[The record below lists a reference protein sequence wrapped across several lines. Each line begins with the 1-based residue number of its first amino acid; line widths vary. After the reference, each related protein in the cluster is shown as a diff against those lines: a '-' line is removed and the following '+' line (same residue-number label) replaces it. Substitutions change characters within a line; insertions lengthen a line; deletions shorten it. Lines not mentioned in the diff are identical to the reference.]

1 MAIPIVPPS
10 EELPQRVMLTDAI
23 PAPMPA
29 PEVQAKADS
38 SNARKAVAQM
48 IRKGV
53 YTDDGTPVDLTPA
66 QAAYVKEFA
75 LSCDHKRAMQAAG
88 LRPDQHQTVKR
99 NPDVQLAIQQAR
111 AAIRATY
118 QASTEELIA
127 ELQRIALG
135 DARELVRYVYDPCAE
150 CWPDERDAGLDVPPT
165 PDPRCN
171 FCRGAGVGKSEVCDT
186 RDLSESGRAMFAG
199 IKQTQHG
206 TYVLTH
212 SKMDAM
218 EKLLKIFGAY
228 EMDNRQK
235 LAPLTELLE
244 YVAANRQG
252 LPIRK

>member
-1 MAIPIVPPS
+1 M
-10 EELPQRVMLTDAI
+10 
-23 PAPMPA
+23 
-29 PEVQAKADS
+29 
-38 SNARKAVAQM
+38 
-48 IRKGV
+48 
-53 YTDDGTPVDLTPA
+53 
-66 QAAYVKEFA
+66 
-75 LSCDHKRAMQAAG
+75 
-88 LRPDQHQTVKR
+88 
-99 NPDVQLAIQQAR
+99 NPHVQLAIQQAR

-171 FCRGAGVGKSEVCDT
+171 FCRGAGVGKTEVCDT